1 MEFVAVQTPWFFGYD
16 IILELIF
23 AVIVLILAA
32 FALRF
37 YKVTSERSTGLLGAG
52 FLFIAVSY
60 FFQSVLNFL
69 MVSKLGAKPF
79 LTLNEFSFALTLQAI
94 GAYGQMLFMLVGLII
109 LLYMTFEFS
118 RKSLLAVMLLLA
130 VVPVV
135 LSPSPFFLFYFIA
148 TICFIFV
155 AWHFVKNYL
164 LKKKR
169 LSLIIAVAFVFLAFG
184 AIGFV
189 LSVGEPS
196 LYVLGHML
204 SLIAY
209 VLMLVNFY
217 MVLKK

>member
-1 MEFVAVQTPWFFGYD
+1 MEFVTVQAPWFFGYD

-23 AVIVLILAA
+23 AVIVFVLAV

-37 YKVTSERSTGLLGAG
+37 YKLTLQRSTGLLGAG
-52 FLFIAVSY
+52 FLFISLSY
-60 FFQSVLNFL
+60 FFQSVFNFFL
-69 MVSKLGAKPF
+69 LSKIGVKPF

-94 GAYGQMLFMLVGLII
+94 GAYGQMFFMLVGLII
-109 LLYMTFEFS
+109 LLYMTFEVS
-118 RKSLLAVMLLLA
+118 RRSLLAVMLLLA
-130 VVPVV
+130 VVPLLFVQN
-135 LSPSPFFLFYFIA
+135 PFFVFYFIA

-164 LKKKR
+164 YKKR
-169 LSLIIAVAFVFLAFG
+169 RLSKIIAVAFVFLAFG
-184 AIGFV
+184 GIQFV
-189 LSVGEPS
+189 LAVQEPA

-209 VLMLVNFY
+209 ILMLINFY